1 MNAALLASPLALALL
16 LAGCGENRNAT
27 PENRQASG
35 SNATSVSSDR
45 VYSGAGEVTAIN
57 GDRITISHG
66 PIEGIRWPAMA
77 MTFRA
82 GSPDMIKALS
92 VGDPV
97 YFAFRQEGGDNRLT
111 SIAKGK

>member
-1 MNAALLASPLALALL
+1 MNAALLAGPLALALL
-16 LAGCGENRNAT
+16 LAGCGERRNAA

-35 SNATSVSSDR
+35 SNDTSVSSDPI
-45 VYSGAGEVTAIN
+45 YSGAGKVTAIS

-66 PIEGIRWPAMA
+66 PIEEIGWPAMA

-82 GSPDMIKALS
+82 GSPDMIEILR

-97 YFAFRQEGGDNRLT
+97 SFAFRQDGGDYRLT
-111 SIAKGK
+111 SIAKGD